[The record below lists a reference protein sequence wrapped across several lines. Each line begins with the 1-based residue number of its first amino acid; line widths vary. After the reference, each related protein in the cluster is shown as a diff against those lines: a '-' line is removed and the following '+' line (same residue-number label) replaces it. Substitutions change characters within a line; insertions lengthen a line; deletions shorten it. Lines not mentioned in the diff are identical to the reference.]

1 MYKLRYHKPGT
12 PPATLVAPEEQ
23 KGWKPV
29 ISLIEYDAHTIQERQ
44 IERIE
49 DVFHCLGSSQ
59 VSWINIDGLG
69 NIEALQKLGTH
80 FRVHPLVLEDI
91 LNTGQRA
98 KLDEFSHQLFVIV
111 HMVYDN
117 PPDDVVSEQVSIIL
131 GESYVITIQ
140 EMPGRDV
147 FDPIRQRIREGCG
160 NLRFMKA
167 DYLAYALIDAVTDNY
182 FPIVESLGER
192 MEDFQDTLLEQPT
205 RERLQ
210 ELHAFKRAIA
220 RLRHAIWPQREV
232 IGRLVR
238 SESELIAERTK
249 PFLRD
254 CYDHTLM
261 VLDLIESFRD
271 MTASIMDLY
280 ISSLSMRTNE
290 VMRVLTVISSIFI
303 PLTFIV
309 GLYGMNFD
317 PNVSHL
323 NMPELKW
330 AFGYPFVWLVM
341 IAVATA
347 MILFFKR
354 KKWL

>member
-117 PPDDVVSEQVSIIL
+117 PPDDV
-131 GESYVITIQ
+131 
-140 EMPGRDV
+140 
-147 FDPIRQRIREGCG
+147 
-160 NLRFMKA
+160 
-167 DYLAYALIDAVTDNY
+167 
-182 FPIVESLGER
+182 
-192 MEDFQDTLLEQPT
+192 
-205 RERLQ
+205 
-210 ELHAFKRAIA
+210 
-220 RLRHAIWPQREV
+220 
-232 IGRLVR
+232 
-238 SESELIAERTK
+238 
-249 PFLRD
+249 
-254 CYDHTLM
+254 
-261 VLDLIESFRD
+261 
-271 MTASIMDLY
+271 
-280 ISSLSMRTNE
+280 
-290 VMRVLTVISSIFI
+290 
-303 PLTFIV
+303 
-309 GLYGMNFD
+309 
-317 PNVSHL
+317 
-323 NMPELKW
+323 
-330 AFGYPFVWLVM
+330 
-341 IAVATA
+341 
-347 MILFFKR
+347 
-354 KKWL
+354 